1 MSSSSCV
8 GAFDLNEVK
17 LRKPLEFPDG
27 TIQASAY
34 TGSSTLVYYNNTP
47 ISYPVTQPLWS
58 VLNSNPNTVEAGLY
72 QATIQWT
79 LVGHPTDD
87 TIFDYF
93 EIGIG
98 SGAGGAILIANDY
111 TPDWTLK
118 AGDNFYK
125 NTSLTFVNPVTQN
138 VSLFFTSATTS
149 PIPAVG
155 NASFGVA
162 SYILTKLA
170 NLPP

>member
-27 TIQASAY
+27 TIQGSAY
-34 TGSSTLVYYNNTP
+34 TGSSTLVDYNNIATTY
-47 ISYPVTQPLWS
+47 SVSLPVWS
-58 VLNSNPNTVEAGLY
+58 VNNTNPNTVEAGLY
-72 QATIQWT
+72 QATIQWA
-79 LVGHPTDD
+79 LSGHPTSD
-87 TIFDYF
+87 TKFDYF
-93 EIGIG
+93 EIAIVSGDTG
-98 SGAGGAILIANDY
+98 SFLLANDY

-118 AGDNFYK
+118 FGDNFFK
-125 NTSLTFVNPVTQN
+125 NTSLTFVNPATQN
-138 VSLFFTSATTS
+138 VGLSFGSATTGV
-149 PIPAVG
+149 IPPSG
-155 NASFGVA
+155 NPSFTLQ

>member
-34 TGSSTLVYYNNTP
+34 TGSSTLIDYNDIAT
-47 ISYPVTQPLWS
+47 SYAVLQPLWS
-58 VLNSNPNTVEAGLY
+58 VLNTNPNIVEAGLY
-72 QATIQWT
+72 QATIQWA

-87 TIFDYF
+87 TKFDYF

-98 SGAGGAILIANDY
+98 SGDLGAILIANDY

-149 PIPAVG
+149 PIPPSG
-155 NASFGVA
+155 NPSFGVG

>member
-27 TIQASAY
+27 TIQGSAY
-34 TGSSTLVYYNNTP
+34 TGSSTLVDYNPASTSYAVLQPVWAVNNT
-47 ISYPVTQPLWS
+47 
-58 VLNSNPNTVEAGLY
+58 NPNIVEAGLY
-72 QATIQWT
+72 QATIQWA
-79 LVGHPTDD
+79 LSGHPTSD
-87 TIFDYF
+87 TKFDYF
-93 EIGIG
+93 EIAIG
-98 SGAGGAILIANDY
+98 SGDTGSILIANDY

-118 AGDNFYK
+118 FGDNFYK

-138 VSLFFTSATTS
+138 VALSFGSATTS
-149 PIPAVG
+149 AIPPS
-155 NASFGVA
+155 NNPSFTIQ

-170 NLPP
+170 DLPP